1 MQSALYQLAMV
12 IGVGTL
18 GVLLLRGYS
27 LTTALF
33 RSGIVLITA
42 MIMLLMANAL
52 LSWIM
57 TPTVRNDK
65 DFIPTDI
72 VTNDDRE
79 NSKN

>member
-42 MIMLLMANAL
+42 MIMLVMANAL

-79 NSKN
+79 NSEN

>member
-27 LTTALF
+27 LTVALF
-33 RSGIVLITA
+33 RSGIVLIA
-42 MIMLLMANAL
+42 VMVMLIMANAI

-57 TPTVRNDK
+57 TPTVDNDRGH
-65 DFIPTDI
+65 IPTDI
-72 VTNDDRE
+72 VKDDDRE
-79 NSKN
+79 NR